1 MSRFR
6 LKYTLLLVLATLS
19 GCSQK
24 KDAMSYKHTNSLINE
39 SSPYLLQHAHNPV
52 NWEPWST
59 SALEKAKNENKLVL
73 ISIGYAACH
82 WCHVMEKECF
92 EDEEVAKLMNEN
104 FVNIKIDRE
113 ERPDIDHLYMDAV
126 QMMTGRGGW
135 PLNVVALP
143 DGRPFWGATYVKKE
157 NWMKVLSELSGLYR
171 EQPGKVNAY
180 ARDLAEGIKAINLV
194 EIAPDS
200 QILTEA
206 QLDNAVKKWS
216 RYFDHNYGGYK
227 RAPKFMMPGNLD
239 FLLHYATS
247 SKNDDL
253 MEYIN
258 ITLTKMAYGGIFDHL
273 AGGFSRYSVD
283 GKWHVPHFE
292 KMLYDNGQLIS
303 LYSKAYA
310 VTQKPLYRKVVEETI
325 AFIASELMDSTN
337 AFFASLD
344 ADSLNEK
351 GELEEGAFYVWKK
364 EELQTLLTDKFDLF
378 KDYYNVNNFG
388 LWEDGN
394 YVLIRDKS
402 EEEIAKNYK
411 VSVSEINE
419 RISVCKEILNNVR
432 KNRNRPRLDDKILC
446 SWNGLMLKGLTDA
459 YRFIKND
466 DYLDLAIENAN
477 FIKETFLKKDGGL
490 YHNHKDGKSTING
503 YLEDYASVIDA
514 FIGLY
519 EITFD
524 ENWLNEAKRLTDYCI
539 ANFTDEK
546 SGLFFFTP
554 IQDTFVIRR
563 TIEKSDNVIPSSNS
577 IMAKNLFKL
586 SRFFPD
592 EDYENIARQM
602 VINLQQSFEKDT
614 AGYAN
619 WLHLV
624 LYFQNPY
631 YEISIV
637 GEDYMN
643 IASTIQQNYLPN
655 VVFAGA
661 KEKSGLSLIQN
672 RFVANSTLIYL
683 CEHGSCQL
691 PTTDIGQILNQLK

>member
-1 MSRFR
+1 MSKFN
-6 LKYTLLLVLATLS
+6 YTLLLVLVTLN

-24 KDAMSYKHTNSLINE
+24 KETMSHKYTNALINE

-52 NWEPWST
+52 NWEPWSDDV
-59 SALEKAKNENKLVL
+59 LEKAKNENKLVL

-92 EDEEVAKLMNEN
+92 EDEEVANLMNEHYI
-104 FVNIKIDRE
+104 NIKIDRE

-135 PLNVVALP
+135 PLNVVTLP

-157 NWMKVLSELSGLYR
+157 DWMKVLKELTRLYK
-171 EQPGKVNAY
+171 EQPDKITGY
-180 ARDLAEGIKAINLV
+180 AKDLAEGIKAINLV
-194 EIAPDS
+194 EVGANS
-200 QILTEA
+200 QILTED
-206 QLDNAVKKWS
+206 QLDNSVKKWS
-216 RYFDHNYGGYK
+216 RYFDHNYGGYN

-239 FLLHYATS
+239 FLLHYAITR
-247 SKNDDL
+247 KNDDL
-253 MEYIN
+253 LEYVN
-258 ITLTKMAYGGIFDHL
+258 LTLTKMAYGGIFDHL

-310 VTQKPLYRKVVEETI
+310 VTKNPLYKKVVEETI
-325 AFIASELMDSTN
+325 AFVTSELMDSTN
-337 AFFASLD
+337 AFYASLD

-351 GELEEGAFYVWKK
+351 GELEEGAFYVWQKA
-364 EELQTLLTDKFDLF
+364 ELQTLLADKYELF
-378 KDYYNVNNFG
+378 KDYYNINDFG
-388 LWEDGN
+388 LWEHGN
-394 YVLIRDKS
+394 YVLIRDES
-402 EEEIAKNYK
+402 DEAIAKK
-411 VSVSEINE
+411 HKLSVSEVNE
-419 RISVCKEILNNVR
+419 IITECKQILNKLR
-432 KNRNRPRLDDKILC
+432 GNRNRPRLDDKILC

-466 DYLDLAIENAN
+466 NYLDLALKNAT
-477 FIKETFLKKDGGL
+477 FIRETFIKKDGSL

-503 YLEDYASVIDA
+503 YLEDYAAVIDG
-514 FIGLY
+514 FIGVY
-519 EITFD
+519 EITF
-524 ENWLNEAKRLTDYCI
+524 EESWLNEAKKLSDYCI
-539 ANFTDEK
+539 ANFTDNS

-554 IQDTFVIRR
+554 KQDSFIIRR
-563 TIEKSDNVIPSSNS
+563 TIEKTDNVIPSSNS

-592 EDYENIARQM
+592 ENYENIAQQM
-602 VINLQQSFEKDT
+602 VMNLQQSFEKDT
-614 AGYAN
+614 ASYAN

-624 LYFQNPY
+624 LYFQKPF

-637 GEDYMN
+637 GEDYMKT
-643 IASTIQQNYLPN
+643 ASSMQQSYLPN
-655 VVFAGA
+655 AVFAGS
-661 KEKSGLSLIQN
+661 KEESELSLIQN

-683 CEHGSCQL
+683 CEHGSCKL
-691 PTTDIGQILNQLK
+691 PTEDIEQVLNQLK

>member
-1 MSRFR
+1 MSRF
-6 LKYTLLLVLATLS
+6 KYTLFLVLITLN

-24 KDAMSYKHTNSLINE
+24 KDTMSYKHTNSLINE

-59 SALEKAKNENKLVL
+59 TALEKAENENKLVL

-135 PLNVVALP
+135 PLNVVTLP
-143 DGRPFWGATYVKKE
+143 DGRPFWGATYVKKDD
-157 NWMKVLSELSGLYR
+157 WMKVLKELTRLYR
-171 EQPGKVNAY
+171 EQPEKINGY
-180 ARDLAEGIKAINLV
+180 AKDLAEGIKAINLV

-200 QILTEA
+200 QILTED
-206 QLDNAVKKWS
+206 QLDNSVKKWS
-216 RYFDHNYGGYK
+216 RYFDHNYGGYN

-247 SKNDDL
+247 RKNDDL
-253 MEYIN
+253 LEYIN
-258 ITLTKMAYGGIFDHL
+258 LTLTKMAYGGIFDHL

-310 VTQKPLYRKVVEETI
+310 VTQKPLYKKVVEETI
-325 AFIASELMDSTN
+325 AFITSELMDSTN
-337 AFFASLD
+337 AFYASLD
-344 ADSLNEK
+344 ADSINET
-351 GELEEGAFYVWKK
+351 GELEEGAFYVWQK
-364 EELQTLLTDKFDLF
+364 EELQTLLTDKFNLF
-378 KDYYNVNNFG
+378 KDYYNINDFG
-388 LWEDGN
+388 LWEHGN
-394 YVLIRDKS
+394 YVLIRDETEKA
-402 EEEIAKNYK
+402 IAKK
-411 VSVSEINE
+411 HKISISEINK
-419 RISVCKEILNNVR
+419 IILDCKEILNNAR
-432 KNRNRPRLDDKILC
+432 KKRNRPRLDDKILC
-446 SWNGLMLKGLTDA
+446 SWNGLTLKGLTDA

-466 DYLDLAIENAN
+466 DYLDLALKNAN
-477 FIKETFLKKDGGL
+477 FIKATFLKTDGSL
-490 YHNHKDGKSTING
+490 YHNHKNGKSTING
-503 YLEDYASVIDA
+503 YLEDYATVIDG
-514 FIGLY
+514 FMGLY

-524 ENWLNEAKRLTDYCI
+524 EKWLSTAKKLTNYCI
-539 ANFTDEK
+539 TNFSDEK

-554 IQDTFVIRR
+554 KQDSFVIRR
-563 TIEKSDNVIPSSNS
+563 TIEKADNVIPSSNS

-592 EDYENIARQM
+592 EDYEKIARQM
-602 VINLQQSFEKDT
+602 VMNLQQSFEKDT
-614 AGYAN
+614 ASYAN

-624 LYFQNPY
+624 LYFQNPF

-637 GEDYMN
+637 GEDYMKT
-643 IASTIQQNYLPN
+643 ASNMQQSYLPN
-655 VVFAGA
+655 AVFAGA
-661 KEKSGLSLIQN
+661 KKESELSLIKN

-683 CEHGSCQL
+683 CEHGSCKL
-691 PTTDIGQILNQLK
+691 PTTDIEHVLNQLK